1 MHPDLI
7 ARTCGSIGVLG
18 ALVFVGVLDTPKFIV
33 TPSQNFES
41 VLLSINVAPN
51 KPSTQEEN
59 KQTPEPTNE
68 PKVEEIP
75 ITKPQEA
82 LKEPP
87 VVEQPKVEPPPVIK
101 DNPTKVVKVD
111 EPPPIKEE
119 PKVVANPI
127 KPPEPK
133 KAEKIKEKPSVKPQ
147 AKSEPKP
154 QPKPQPQQ
162 PNKAQELAKAKAAAQ
177 AKAQAQAQAQAA
189 AQAAAKAA
197 HEAQEKSLL
206 EASARKLNAQL
217 ASLLVKEIRSKLRYP
232 RNAVRRKLEGTVMV
246 EFVIQNGVV
255 TSYKIEKSSGHK
267 ILDEA
272 ASKLAKSLVK
282 FNTRLDAMSNRVLI
296 PIKYELL

>member
-68 PKVEEIP
+68 PAIEETP

-111 EPPPIKEE
+111 EPPPLKEE

-154 QPKPQPQQ
+154 QPKPKPQQ

-177 AKAQAQAQAQAA
+177 AQAQAQAA
-189 AQAAAKAA
+189 AQAA

>member
-68 PKVEEIP
+68 PAIEETP

-111 EPPPIKEE
+111 EPPPLKEE

-154 QPKPQPQQ
+154 QPKPKPQQ
-162 PNKAQELAKAKAAAQ
+162 PNKAQDLAKAKAAAK
-177 AKAQAQAQAQAA
+177 AKAQAA

>member
-68 PKVEEIP
+68 PAIEETP

-111 EPPPIKEE
+111 EPPPLKEE

-133 KAEKIKEKPSVKPQ
+133 KVEKIKEKPSVKPQ

-154 QPKPQPQQ
+154 QQ

-177 AKAQAQAQAQAA
+177 AKAQAA

>member
-68 PKVEEIP
+68 PAIEETP

-82 LKEPP
+82 PQEPP

-111 EPPPIKEE
+111 EPPPLKEE

-154 QPKPQPQQ
+154 QPKPKPQQ

-177 AKAQAQAQAQAA
+177 AQAQAA
-189 AQAAAKAA
+189 AHAAAKAA
-197 HEAQEKSLL
+197 QEAQEKSLL

>member
-133 KAEKIKEKPSVKPQ
+133 KVEKIKEKPSVKPQ

-177 AKAQAQAQAQAA
+177 AKAQAQAA
-189 AQAAAKAA
+189 AQAA

>member
-68 PKVEEIP
+68 PAIEETP

-82 LKEPP
+82 PQEHP
-87 VVEQPKVEPPPVIK
+87 VVEPPKVEPPPVIK

-133 KAEKIKEKPSVKPQ
+133 KVEKIKEKPSVKPQ

-154 QPKPQPQQ
+154 KPKPQQ

-177 AKAQAQAQAQAA
+177 AQAQAA

-197 HEAQEKSLL
+197 QEAQEKSLL

>member
-68 PKVEEIP
+68 PAIEETP

-111 EPPPIKEE
+111 EPPPLKEE

-154 QPKPQPQQ
+154 KPQQ

-177 AKAQAQAQAQAA
+177 AKAQAQAQAAAQAA
-189 AQAAAKAA
+189 AQAQAAAKAA
-197 HEAQEKSLL
+197 AQEKSLL

>member
-68 PKVEEIP
+68 PAIEETP

-82 LKEPP
+82 PQEPP

-154 QPKPQPQQ
+154 QPKPKPQQ

-177 AKAQAQAQAQAA
+177 AQAQAA

-197 HEAQEKSLL
+197 QEAQEKSLL

>member
-111 EPPPIKEE
+111 EPPPLKEE

-133 KAEKIKEKPSVKPQ
+133 KVEKIKEKPSVKPQ

-154 QPKPQPQQ
+154 KPKPQQ

-177 AKAQAQAQAQAA
+177 AKAQAQAA

>member
-59 KQTPEPTNE
+59 KQTPEPNNE
-68 PKVEEIP
+68 PTTEETP
-75 ITKPQEA
+75 ITKPKEA
-82 LKEPP
+82 PQEPP
-87 VVEQPKVEPPPVIK
+87 VAEPPKVEPPPVIK
-101 DNPTKVVKVD
+101 DNPTKVVKID
-111 EPPPIKEE
+111 EPPIKEE
-119 PKVVANPI
+119 PKVVAPPI

-133 KAEKIKEKPSVKPQ
+133 NAEKIKEKPSVKPQ
-147 AKSEPKP
+147 AKSEPQP
-154 QPKPQPQQ
+154 QPKPKPQQ
-162 PNKAQELAKAKAAAQ
+162 PAQELAKAKAAAQ
-177 AKAQAQAQAQAA
+177 AKAKAQAQAA
-189 AQAAAKAA
+189 AQAAAQAHAA
-197 HEAQEKSLL
+197 AQAAQEKSLL

-246 EFVIQNGVV
+246 EFVIQWC
-255 TSYKIEKSSGHK
+255 SHQ
-267 ILDEA
+267 LQ
-272 ASKLAKSLVK
+272 
-282 FNTRLDAMSNRVLI
+282 NR
-296 PIKYELL
+296 KELWP

>member
-68 PKVEEIP
+68 PAIEQTP

-87 VVEQPKVEPPPVIK
+87 VVEQPKFEPPPVIK
-101 DNPTKVVKVD
+101 DNPTEVVKVD
-111 EPPPIKEE
+111 DPPPLKEE
-119 PKVVANPI
+119 PKVVATPI

-154 QPKPQPQQ
+154 QPKPQQ

-177 AKAQAQAQAQAA
+177 AKAQAQAA
-189 AQAAAKAA
+189 AQAA
-197 HEAQEKSLL
+197 AQEKSLL

-246 EFVIQNGVV
+246 EFVIQKGVV

>member
-68 PKVEEIP
+68 PAIEETP

-133 KAEKIKEKPSVKPQ
+133 KVEKIKEKPSVKPQ

-154 QPKPQPQQ
+154 KPQQ

-177 AKAQAQAQAQAA
+177 AKDQAQAQAA
-189 AQAAAKAA
+189 AQAAAQAQAAAKAA
-197 HEAQEKSLL
+197 AQEKSLL

>member
-68 PKVEEIP
+68 PAIEETP

-111 EPPPIKEE
+111 EPPPLKEE

-133 KAEKIKEKPSVKPQ
+133 KVEKIKEKPSVKPQ

-154 QPKPQPQQ
+154 KPKPQQ

-177 AKAQAQAQAQAA
+177 AQAQAA

-197 HEAQEKSLL
+197 QEAQEKSLL

>member
-68 PKVEEIP
+68 PAIEETP

-119 PKVVANPI
+119 PKVVATPI

-154 QPKPQPQQ
+154 QPKPQQ

-177 AKAQAQAQAQAA
+177 AKAQAQAA
-189 AQAAAKAA
+189 AQAAAKASQ
-197 HEAQEKSLL
+197 EAQEKSLL

>member
-68 PKVEEIP
+68 PAIEQKP

-87 VVEQPKVEPPPVIK
+87 VLEQPKVEPPPVIK

-119 PKVVANPI
+119 TKVVANPI

-154 QPKPQPQQ
+154 QPKPQQ

-177 AKAQAQAQAQAA
+177 AKAQAQAQSAQ
-189 AQAAAKAA
+189 
-197 HEAQEKSLL
+197 EAQEKSLL

>member
-68 PKVEEIP
+68 PAIEETP

-101 DNPTKVVKVD
+101 DNPTEVVKVD
-111 EPPPIKEE
+111 EPPPLKEE
-119 PKVVANPI
+119 PKVVTNPI

-177 AKAQAQAQAQAA
+177 AKAQAA

-197 HEAQEKSLL
+197 QEAQEKSLL

>member
-68 PKVEEIP
+68 PAIEETP

-154 QPKPQPQQ
+154 QQ

-177 AKAQAQAQAQAA
+177 AKAQAA

-197 HEAQEKSLL
+197 QEAQEKSLL

>member
-68 PKVEEIP
+68 PAIEETP

-82 LKEPP
+82 PQEPP

-111 EPPPIKEE
+111 EPPPLKEE

-154 QPKPQPQQ
+154 QPKPKPQQ

-177 AKAQAQAQAQAA
+177 AQAQAQAA
-189 AQAAAKAA
+189 AQAA

>member
-133 KAEKIKEKPSVKPQ
+133 KVEKIKEKPSVKPQ

-154 QPKPQPQQ
+154 KPKPQQ

-177 AKAQAQAQAQAA
+177 AQAQAA

-197 HEAQEKSLL
+197 QEAQEKSLL